1 MNDDVDFD
9 PAKDAANRLKHGLPL
24 NRWPRFDSEPMIVA
38 DTRFDYGERRLIAV
52 GRIDGIAHVV
62 TFTRRNGRIRM
73 IGFRRAH
80 QKELRRH
87 GL

>member
-1 MNDDVDFD
+1 MSGEIEFD
-9 PAKDAANRLKHGLPL
+9 PDKDALNRAKHGLPL
-24 NRWPRFDSEPMIVA
+24 DQWPCFDDDPKIMT
-38 DTRFDYGERRLIAV
+38 DTRFDYGETRYIAA

-62 TFTRRNGRIRM
+62 TFTRRRLTIRM

-80 QKELRRH
+80 EKEMRRY